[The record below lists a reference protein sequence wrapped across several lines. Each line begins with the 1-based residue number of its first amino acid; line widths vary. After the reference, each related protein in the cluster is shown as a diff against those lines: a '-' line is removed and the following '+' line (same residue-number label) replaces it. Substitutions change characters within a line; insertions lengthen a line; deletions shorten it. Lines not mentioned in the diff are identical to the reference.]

1 MNAEAI
7 YFNIFLACGMAHLVL
22 TAVMALFARHQVKF
36 LAIAWIMGIFAAS
49 FFLIAPYASTEG
61 PHAGVMHP
69 AMLAAL
75 LVISFLQSIYPLS
88 IPMPGYLQWGR
99 MWRYALPALVFLSF
113 YALGALV
120 GSRGAVIESFDD
132 VRRNLLTSDLLA
144 RLGML
149 FTSFYYIANI
159 FLLPRRLT
167 HVQYPRYLIAYSV
180 LLGLSAV
187 FFLIIAFNYSTRLIM
202 VYAVIFTLL
211 NSYLCLRTLES
222 LALELPKPVVK
233 EVEKAPSDEELKKSE
248 SDFNEAN
255 LQRFQRTEF
264 WMQHHVDAWTD
275 YTFNR
280 DVLCSEVGIN
290 RQLLL
295 QCLRSQGYN
304 NVHEY
309 INRYRLDELKRRIR
323 RGEISA
329 LGDCLDA
336 GFGSMKTVR
345 SCFLKLD
352 GISLDQYIQ
361 ENAPKKDER

>member
-1 MNAEAI
+1 MNAEVI
-7 YFNIFLACGMAHLVL
+7 YFNIFLACGMVHLVL

-36 LAIAWIMGIFAAS
+36 LAIAWIMGIFAFS
-49 FFLIAPYASTEG
+49 FFMVAPYAATEG
-61 PHAGVMHP
+61 PHAGILHP
-69 AMLAAL
+69 AMLAGI

-88 IPMPGYLQWGR
+88 IPMPGYLQWER
-99 MWRYALPALVFLSF
+99 MWRYALPALIFLSF
-113 YALGALV
+113 YAV
-120 GSRGAVIESFDD
+120 GFAMGSKHVIVETFDD
-132 VRRNLLTSDLLA
+132 FRTNLLTSDLLV

-167 HVQYPRYLIAYSV
+167 HVQYPRYLIGYSAV
-180 LLGLSAV
+180 LGLSAV
-187 FFLIIAFNYSTRLIM
+187 YYVTIAFNYHTYLIM
-202 VYAVIFTLL
+202 IYAVVLTSL
-211 NSYLCLRTLES
+211 NAYLCLRTLES

-264 WMQHHVDAWTD
+264 WMQHHVEAWTE

-280 DVLCSEVGIN
+280 DILCSEVGIN

-309 INRYRLDELKRRIR
+309 INRYRLDELKCRIR
-323 RGEISA
+323 QGKVSA

-336 GFGSMKTVR
+336 GFGSLKTVR
-345 SCFLKLD
+345 SCFLKMD

-361 ENAPKKDER
+361 ENAPKKD

>member
-1 MNAEAI
+1 MNSQVI
-7 YFNIFLACGMAHLVL
+7 YLNIFLSCGMIHLVL
-22 TAVMALFARHQVKF
+22 TAVMALFARHQVKY
-36 LAIAWIMGIFAAS
+36 LAIAWIMGIFS
-49 FFLIAPYASTEG
+49 SWFFLLAPYASTEG

-99 MWRYALPALVFLSF
+99 MWRYALPAIVFLGF
-113 YALGALV
+113 YAVGFAM
-120 GSRGAVIESFDD
+120 GSRHVVVESFTDF
-132 VRRNLLTSDLLA
+132 RTHLLSGDLLV

-149 FTSFYYIANI
+149 LTSFYYIANI

-167 HVQYPRYLIAYSV
+167 HVQFPRYLIGYSTI
-180 LLGLSAV
+180 LGLSAV
-187 FFLIIAFNYSTRLIM
+187 FFLVIAFSYHTYLIM
-202 VYAVIFTLL
+202 IYAVVFTLL
-211 NSYLCLRTLES
+211 NAYLCMRTLES
-222 LALELPKPVVK
+222 TARELPRPVVK
-233 EVEKAPSDEELKKSE
+233 EVAEAPSDEQLERSE
-248 SDFNEAN
+248 KDFNEKN
-255 LQRFQRTEF
+255 LQYFQRVEY
-264 WMQHHVDAWTD
+264 WMQHHSEAWTE

-280 DVLCSEVGIN
+280 DILCTEVGIN

-309 INRYRLDELKRRIR
+309 INRYRLEELKRRIR

-336 GFGSMKTVR
+336 GFGSLKTVR

-352 GISLDQYIQ
+352 DTTLDQYIQ
-361 ENAPKKDER
+361 ENAPKKD